1 MSFAW
6 IKQQIKS
13 KLYQLNKIGN
23 KGERIES
30 GAVYHC
36 MVYGALTVVI

>member
-1 MSFAW
+1 MSFEW
-6 IKQQIKS
+6 IKQQTKS
-13 KLYQLNKIGN
+13 KLYQLKIGN

-36 MVYGALTVVI
+36 MVYGALTVAI